1 MAYYCPETA
10 RRWIEINPKLA
21 ALIAKLPKAW
31 AAKLRGQVAAI
42 DEAEQW
48 LRRKNEK
55 LESLITGFADMHGD
69 ALGWMLGSV
78 DAKDLADKCA
88 ALVSDIYLQIHQLHG
103 VEGLGTLGAQ
113 ALELLR
119 WDAVCKFFAAIKIDL
134 PKAKTLA
141 GGLARAECRYWWRR
155 AVRTKQ
161 ARSVE
166 LGAIKLGLVNKNR
179 GAYCSGQTLQARA
192 WQLENNAK
200 MLANTL
206 IKNEAGQVFT
216 LAKLA
221 ALSTA
226 NPDIRRG
233 ELMTR
238 IRGCEDYAAKHGHSG
253 LFLTL
258 TAPSKFHA
266 QTLKGYKSV
275 ANPKYNGASPKDA
288 QAWLC
293 QTWARVRA
301 ALARAGIAY
310 YGLRV
315 VEPHHDACPHWHMM
329 LFIQGGG
336 QAVQELQK
344 IVREYWLAEDGGE
357 AGAAK
362 HRCTFKKISHNGA
375 AAYVAK
381 YIAKSVGGA
390 VDVGAHFDD
399 VDGQRVEVERGK
411 QTTGASRVDAWAAC
425 WGIRQFQ
432 FLGTP
437 SVGLWRA
444 FRRVSAD
451 QIPDMMAEVADKHA
465 KAAWYACHKWD
476 YIDVQADYCRFME
489 QAGGAACPRAK
500 QRFRLAINRQ
510 PSAGHF
516 NSYGEAVK
524 KREVIGV
531 ELLSGYWLVAK
542 RIYWKAVAGGTERET
557 SHEENARL
565 AAPWSGF
572 NNCTARLTG
581 KMRDLLLPSQARERQ
596 ARIDDE
602 KRMRLINFH
611 DKYEELRAIS
621 KMAA

>member
-1 MAYYCPETA
+1 MHYCPETS
-10 RRWIEINPKLA
+10 RRWLDINPQVN
-21 ALIAKLPKAW
+21 ALLKKIPKAW
-31 AAKLRGQVAAI
+31 AAKLRAQVGAITDAGRYMKAQNDQIAALV
-42 DEAEQW
+42 A
-48 LRRKNEK
+48 
-55 LESLITGFADMHGD
+55 GFNDSHGD
-69 ALGWMLGSV
+69 ALGWMLGSM
-78 DAKDLADKCA
+78 DAKELADKCA
-88 ALVSDIYLQIHQLHG
+88 ALVGDLFCQVHQLHG
-103 VEGLGTLGAQ
+103 QEGLGHLHGH
-113 ALELLR
+113 ALELVR
-119 WDAVCKFFAAIKIDL
+119 FDALAKFFTAIKLDL
-134 PKAKTLA
+134 PKAKTMA
-141 GGLARAECRYWWRR
+141 GALARAECRYWWRR

-179 GAYCSGQTLQARA
+179 GAYCTGDRLTARA
-192 WQLENNAK
+192 QQLENNAK
-200 MLANTL
+200 MLAATL

-253 LFLTL
+253 LFITL

-266 QTLKGYKSV
+266 QTLKGYRSV
-275 ANPKYNGASPKDA
+275 ANPKYSGASPKEA

-301 ALARAGIAY
+301 ALARAGIQY

-329 LFIQGGG
+329 VFIAGGG
-336 QAVQELQK
+336 QAVQDLQK
-344 IVREYWLAEDGGE
+344 TVRDYWLAEDGSE

-381 YIAKSVGGA
+381 YIAKSVGGS

-399 VDGQRVEVERGK
+399 VDGQRIEVERGAN
-411 QTTGASRVDAWAAC
+411 TTGASRVDAWAAC

-451 QIPDMMAEVADKHA
+451 QIPHMMAEVADKQA
-465 KAAWYACHKWD
+465 KAAWYACHKWEAAQA
-476 YIDVQADYCRFME
+476 QADFCRFME

-510 PSAGHF
+510 PDKGHF

-542 RIYWKAVAGGTERET
+542 RIYWQTVAGGTERET
-557 SHEENARL
+557 SPEENARL

-572 NNCTARLTG
+572 NNCTQRIKGRL
-581 KMRDLLLPSQARERQ
+581 RDLLLPAQAA
-596 ARIDDE
+596 ARKARMDDE
-602 KRMRLINFH
+602 KRMRWINFQNRL
-611 DKYEELRAIS
+611 EELQVRT
-621 KMAA
+621 KLAA

>member
-1 MAYYCPETA
+1 MAYYCPETS
-10 RRWIEINPKLA
+10 RRWLEINPALA
-21 ALIAKLPKAW
+21 ALISKIPKAW
-31 AAKLRGQVAAI
+31 AAKLRGQVREI
-42 DEAEQW
+42 DGAEPW
-48 LRRKNEK
+48 LTRKNDK
-55 LESLITGFADMHGD
+55 LQALIEGFADMHGD
-69 ALGWMLGSV
+69 ALGWMLGSM

-88 ALVSDIYLQIHQLHG
+88 ALVADIYLQIHQLHG
-103 VEGLGTLGAQ
+103 LEGLGSLTAQ
-113 ALELLR
+113 ALEVLR
-119 WDAVCKFFAAIKIDL
+119 WDAVARFFAAIKLDL
-134 PKAKTLA
+134 PKAKTMA
-141 GGLARAECRYWWRR
+141 GALARAECRYWWRR
-155 AVRTKQ
+155 AVRVKQ

-166 LGAIKLGLVNKNR
+166 LGAIKLGLINKNR
-179 GAYCSGQTLQARA
+179 GAYCSAQTLKARA
-192 WQLENNAK
+192 LQLANNEK
-200 MLANTL
+200 MLAATL
-206 IKNEAGQVFT
+206 IKNEAGQVYS

-266 QTLKGYKSV
+266 QTLKGYSSV
-275 ANPKYNGASPKDA
+275 ANPKYNGASPKEA

-301 ALARAGIAY
+301 ALARAGIQY

-329 LFIQGGG
+329 LFIAGGG
-336 QAVQELQK
+336 QAVQDLQAV
-344 IVREYWLAEDGGE
+344 VREYWLAEDGDE
-357 AGAAK
+357 AGAKK

-381 YIAKSVGGA
+381 YIAKSVGGS
-390 VDVGAHFDD
+390 VDVGAHYDD
-399 VDGQRVEVERGK
+399 IDGQRVEVERGAN
-411 QTTGASRVDAWAAC
+411 TTGASRVDAWAAC

-451 QIPDMMAEVADKHA
+451 QIPDMMDEVADKYA

-476 YIDVQADYCRFME
+476 EIEVQADFCRFME
-489 QAGGAACPRAK
+489 QAGGAACPRAR
-500 QRFRLAINRQ
+500 QRFRLAVNRQ
-510 PSAGHF
+510 PDNGHF

-542 RIYWKAVAGGTERET
+542 RLYWQAVAGGSERET
-557 SHEENARL
+557 SPEENARL

-572 NNCTARLTG
+572 NNCTQRIRSRL
-581 KMRDLLLPSQARERQ
+581 RDLLLPAQAAAKQ
-596 ARIDDE
+596 ARIVDE
-602 KRMRLINFH
+602 KRMRWINFQ
-611 DKYEELRAIS
+611 DKYEELRARS
-621 KMAA
+621 LLAA